1 MIDIKN
7 SLNDENYSN
16 TNLDDIKINICN
28 RCLQFDKEILISILN
43 FLKREHI
50 DSKLFIQNSD
60 GIRINLD
67 KLNDTIIIKL
77 FNFIEYKI
85 NEEKLKKNNY

>member
-1 MIDIKN
+1 M
-7 SLNDENYSN
+7 SL
-16 TNLDDIKINICN
+16 TNLDNIKLNICN
-28 RCLQFDKEILISILN
+28 RCLQFDKDILISILN

-67 KLNDTIIIKL
+67 KFNDPIIIKL
-77 FNFIEYKI
+77 NNFIEYKI
-85 NEEKLKKNNY
+85 NEEKLKKNTF

>member
-1 MIDIKN
+1 MAEITYFNKVIA
-7 SLNDENYSN
+7 
-16 TNLDDIKINICN
+16 NLDDIKINICN

-50 DSKLFIQNSD
+50 DSKLLIQNSD

-67 KLNDTIIIKL
+67 KLNDKIIIKL
-77 FNFIEYKI
+77 NNFIEYKI
-85 NEEKLKKNNY
+85 NEEKLKK